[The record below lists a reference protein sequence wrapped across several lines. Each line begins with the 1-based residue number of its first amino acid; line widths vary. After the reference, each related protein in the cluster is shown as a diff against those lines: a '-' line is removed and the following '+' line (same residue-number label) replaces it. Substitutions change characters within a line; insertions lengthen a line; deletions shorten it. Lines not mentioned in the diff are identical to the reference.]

1 MKATGHDERRD
12 EQYAVLEAL
21 SADRDDTTPVVEVL
35 AQLGDARQVVTRE
48 RNQRR
53 ISDEPEM

>member
-12 EQYAVLEAL
+12 EQYGVLEAL

-35 AQLGDARQVVTRE
+35 AQLRDARHVVTRE